1 MAKKQ
6 FKIGEYAIGG
16 IIAVEIT
23 GKVIQVKALDY
34 NTKKEVSGYS
44 GSVVAT
50 ERQAQWKLDNLLNE
64 ITSSYYA
71 SKVMDWVKTKVTF
84 DYIF

>member
-16 IIAVEIT
+16 IISVDIT

-34 NTKKEVSGYS
+34 FSKEVVSSGTGIS
-44 GSVVAT
+44 TDEGS
-50 ERQAQWKLDNLLNE
+50 RRKLDEYLNDL
-64 ITSSYYA
+64 TSYYHA
-71 SKVMDWVKTKVTF
+71 EKILEWIESKITLN
-84 DYIF
+84 

>member
-16 IIAVEIT
+16 IISINIT

-34 NTKKEVSGYS
+34 FTKKEISS
-44 GSVVAT
+44 ST
-50 ERQAQWKLDNLLNE
+50 ELSTDEEARRKLDEYLNYL
-64 ITSSYYA
+64 TSYYYA
-71 SKVMDWVKTKVTF
+71 EKILEWVESKITLK
-84 DYIF
+84 

>member
-6 FKIGEYAIGG
+6 FKIGERAIGG

-23 GKVIQVKALDY
+23 GKVIQIKALDY
-34 NTKKEVSGYS
+34 FSKKEVSS
-44 GSVVAT
+44 GSMVAT
-50 ERQAQWKLDNLLNE
+50 ERQAQWKVDNYLNQL
-64 ITSSYYA
+64 TSSYYA
-71 SKVMDWVKTKVTF
+71 DKILTWIKTKVTF